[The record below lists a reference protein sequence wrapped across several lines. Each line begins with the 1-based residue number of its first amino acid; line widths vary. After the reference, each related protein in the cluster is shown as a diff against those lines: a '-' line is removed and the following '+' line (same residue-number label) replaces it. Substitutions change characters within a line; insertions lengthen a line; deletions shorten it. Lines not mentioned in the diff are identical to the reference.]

1 MSCILSCSKHG
12 KVNIVRMSEHVSAF
26 QRELTES
33 MKCIHHFV
41 ILLLEIMYVI
51 QSCYPAYK

>member
-1 MSCILSCSKHG
+1 MSYILSCSKHS
-12 KVNIVRMSEHVSAF
+12 KVNIVRMSEHVSVF
-26 QRELTES
+26 QKELMES

-51 QSCYPAYK
+51 